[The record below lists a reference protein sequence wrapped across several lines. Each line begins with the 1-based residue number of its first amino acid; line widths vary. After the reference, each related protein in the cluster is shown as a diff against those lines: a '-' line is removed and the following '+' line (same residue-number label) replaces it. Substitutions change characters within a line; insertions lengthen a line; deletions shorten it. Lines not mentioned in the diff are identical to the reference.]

1 MKLLFAVVQNDDQK
15 TLTRALIEHE
25 VSVTRIST
33 TGGFLR
39 GGNTT
44 LMIGVADDQVQAVL
58 DLIRNSSSRRSIVT
72 VPPSG
77 MPHNVDSVAVPMTV
91 TVGGA
96 TVFVLNVDDFVKF

>member
-15 TLTRALIEHE
+15 ALTRALIEHE
-25 VSVTRIST
+25 VSVTRIAT

-44 LMIGVADDQVQAVL
+44 LMIGVADDQVQVVL

-72 VPPSG
+72 APPSG
-77 MPHNVDSVAVPMTV
+77 VPHNVDSVAVPMTV